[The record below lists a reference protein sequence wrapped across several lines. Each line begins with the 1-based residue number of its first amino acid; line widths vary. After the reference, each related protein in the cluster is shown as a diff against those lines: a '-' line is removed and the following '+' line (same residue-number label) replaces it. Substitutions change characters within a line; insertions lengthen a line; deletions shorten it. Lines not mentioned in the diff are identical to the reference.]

1 MFRETF
7 GKVVNDVLDMG
18 MQDGGRDHS
27 VLKMRKVE
35 KYLSSLTSG
44 FSDVDDY
51 KMDVFEFGEDSLMLD
66 MSIWRLTVL
75 RRWSRRSR
83 SLTLV
88 IS

>member
-18 MQDGGRDHS
+18 MQDCGRDHS

-66 MSIWRLTVL
+66 ISIWRLTVL

>member
-51 KMDVFEFGEDSLMLD
+51 KMHVFEFGEDSLMLD

>member
-51 KMDVFEFGEDSLMLD
+51 KMHVFEFGEDSLMLD
-66 MSIWRLTVL
+66 ISIWRLTVL